1 MTSLRP
7 LPPAFASPAVTATV
21 PTQAW
26 GLPRSRWLKALAGL
40 GVAMLLLS
48 PLAAVRVPF
57 LLDYPNHLARMHV
70 LATGAAAPALR
81 AMVRIEWA
89 VIPNMVMDLVVPALA
104 QVMPLSVAGR
114 LFIALAILLPPL
126 GVVALH
132 RAWFRARLWWPW
144 IAVLTAVNACLVL
157 GFLNYAVGVGLAL
170 FGAAWHARARDGA
183 DHWPAIALATLL
195 GAAWGVACL
204 LSHIVA
210 FGLLVLLMLSTEAA
224 QLARRPRLRRALP
237 IAAAVLVPLVL
248 YHAFGPSRNYTSAGT
263 LAAAVREILHDGML
277 SHPYFRARWVFFAAT
292 GESVPIGLLAM
303 ALLVL
308 PVAWAAWRRR
318 LAVAPQ
324 MLLAFAGLAIAYAV
338 LPEGLAGA
346 GMVYDRLNLPLV
358 LVGIAGVHPRLAG
371 HGAAALALAVVMLL
385 GAQSVVMWRR
395 GAEQEALL
403 RQVERVIAPIPP
415 GARVLAVRD
424 GRAYWDVDP
433 DEPAAHRI
441 LGRSVNYQHLPALVT
456 LERDAFWP
464 MVFSFPGKQ
473 PVQFRPAYAQDAQTD
488 GLLPLTAQL
497 GPAASIPP
505 PPARCDGL
513 VGDVP
518 CQLWSW
524 PLRYDFLLRLNA
536 HDDPPPQAAHLRE
549 VTRDGWAALYRVQR
563 DPP

>member
-1 MTSLRP
+1 MTSLRSQST
-7 LPPAFASPAVTATV
+7 AFATPSVTTTV
-21 PTQAW
+21 PTQAR
-26 GLPRSRWLKALAGL
+26 GLRRRRVLKALAGL
-40 GVAMLLLS
+40 AVGVLLVS

-70 LATGAAAPALR
+70 LATGAASPALR

-89 VIPNMVMDLVVPALA
+89 FIPNMVMDLVVPALA

-132 RAWFRARLWWPW
+132 RAWFRARAGWPW
-144 IAVLTAVNACLVL
+144 IAMLAAVNACVVL
-157 GFLNYAVGVGLAL
+157 GFLNYVVGVGLAL
-170 FGAAWHARARDGA
+170 FGAAWHARARDRA
-183 DHWPAIALATLL
+183 DHWPAIALASLL

-224 QLARRPRLRRALP
+224 LLARRPRLRWALP
-237 IAAAVLVPLVL
+237 IAATVLVPLVL

-277 SHPYFRARWVFFAAT
+277 SHPYFRARWLFAAAT
-292 GESVPIGLLAM
+292 GESEAIGVVA
-303 ALLVL
+303 AVLLVL

-324 MLLAFAGLAIAYAV
+324 MLLAFFGLAVAYAL

-346 GMVYDRLNLPLV
+346 GMVYDRLNLPLA
-358 LVGIAGVHPRLAG
+358 LVGIAGVRPRLAG
-371 HGAAALALAVVMLL
+371 RGAAALALAAFVLL
-385 GAQSVVMWRR
+385 GVSSAVMWRR
-395 GAEQEALL
+395 GVAQEALL

-424 GRAYWDVDP
+424 GRTYWDVDP

-464 MVFSFPGKQ
+464 MVFTFPGKQ
-473 PVQFRPAYAQDAQTD
+473 PLQFRPAYAQDAQTD
-488 GLLPLTAQL
+488 GLLPLTGQL
-497 GPAASIPP
+497 GPAASISRAAGALRRTAGRRAV
-505 PPARCDGL
+505 PAL
-513 VGDVP
+513 V
-518 CQLWSW
+518 LAAS
-524 PLRYDFLLRLNA
+524 LRL
-536 HDDPPPQAAHLRE
+536 PAAAER
-549 VTRDGWAALYRVQR
+549 A
-563 DPP
+563 